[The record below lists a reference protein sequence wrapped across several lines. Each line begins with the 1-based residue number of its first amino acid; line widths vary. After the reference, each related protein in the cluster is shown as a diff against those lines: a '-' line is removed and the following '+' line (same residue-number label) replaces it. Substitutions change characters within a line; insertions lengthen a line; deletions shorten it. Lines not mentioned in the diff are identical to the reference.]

1 MLGTEILLFILEY
14 KAPIVLGLIAL
25 ITLLIYSFSFL
36 TALVVGVF
44 IGLLAFIIQRS
55 MS

>member
-1 MLGTEILLFILEY
+1 MLGIEILAFLMEY

>member
-1 MLGTEILLFILEY
+1 MLGIEILAFLMEY

-44 IGLLAFIIQRS
+44 IGLLVYVIQRS